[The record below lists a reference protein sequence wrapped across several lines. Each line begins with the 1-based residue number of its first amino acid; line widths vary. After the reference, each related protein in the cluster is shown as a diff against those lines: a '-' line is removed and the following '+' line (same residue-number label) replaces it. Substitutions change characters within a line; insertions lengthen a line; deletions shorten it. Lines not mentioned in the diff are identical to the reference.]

1 MTTTVSDRPRT
12 GRAGAWT
19 RERVDRL
26 GRQEIVNLRENAV
39 RLGEPALAS
48 LCDELLGQRP
58 SGGSAGDGPPLRP
71 RQVLVPRSRA
81 FAARGVW
88 LEDRATRWSGVRKGD
103 GMVVIAIWAGAVLS
117 GGGACSCLLWAPN
130 VDGARPWSD
139 TAAGRERLE
148 HCKLALAHE
157 AAEGLLVYGEALDDR
172 LPEDRAHTVQG
183 VDPDT
188 VIRFRVEKRGAE
200 YWASWGRKSARR
212 AEAGG

>member
-1 MTTTVSDRPRT
+1 MSQISQYRT
-12 GRAGAWT
+12 GRAGTWT

-26 GRQEIVNLRENAV
+26 GRQEIANLRENAV

-48 LCDELLGQRP
+48 LCDEVLGKRP
-58 SGGSAGDGPPLRP
+58 PGGSVGDAPPLKP
-71 RQVLVPRSRA
+71 RQLLVPRSRA

-88 LEDRATRWSGVRKGD
+88 LEDGATRWSGVRKGD
-103 GMVVIAIWAGAVLS
+103 GMVVIAIWADAVLS

-188 VIRFRVEKRGAE
+188 VIRFRVEKRGPE
-200 YWASWGRKSARR
+200 YWASWGRKSAR
-212 AEAGG
+212 AG